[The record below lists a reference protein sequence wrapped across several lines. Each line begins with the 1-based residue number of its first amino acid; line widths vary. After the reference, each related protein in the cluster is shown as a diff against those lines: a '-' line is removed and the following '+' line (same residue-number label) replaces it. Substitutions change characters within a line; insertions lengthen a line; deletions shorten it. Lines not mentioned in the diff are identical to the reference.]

1 MIISFQWLC
10 EWVSPP
16 SDIPRLCD
24 LLTMAGLEVSSTD
37 SVPLVS
43 HRVVVGEVITAEVI
57 PDHPGLH
64 VCRVDTGHART
75 RTIVC
80 GADNVY
86 AGMRTAVA
94 LPGATLGK
102 TGRVK
107 QRMVAGSASNGM
119 LCSSEELGL
128 DDNASGIL
136 WLDDDA
142 VVGRSL
148 NSHLGL
154 DDVLLDIELTPNR
167 GDCLSIAGIAREV
180 SALTGVPL
188 TPPIVPATRAR
199 HRQSIPIVLENPED
213 CPRWVGR
220 VLTGLNPTARSPD
233 FIRERLRRCGIRSIG
248 LVVDVTNY
256 VMLEYGQPMHAFRLD
271 RIDRGIRVRRT
282 QPGESLTLLDHQ
294 RVTLAPGTLV
304 IADETQVIAIA
315 GVMGGLNTAVSKS
328 TQQVLLEAAYFR
340 PSAIAQRAR
349 QMGLQTDAVY
359 RFERGVDPDLQKQ
372 AISRATEL
380 LTLFAGAQPGPVCE
394 AVVRKD
400 LPSRRRIT
408 LRRKRLDRILGT
420 RLAARLV
427 KRGLERLQMDVRVS
441 GSDWL
446 VRPPSYRLDV
456 SYEHDLIEE
465 VARVNNFETL
475 PTHLPRTQALRDIT
489 PEKNIPDTVLEDLLV
504 ARGYQEVI
512 TYSFVDSRAQ
522 KLFSPESIPITLRN
536 PIAENMDVMR
546 TSLWPGLLETL
557 VRNLRRQEHRIRI
570 FELGRVFSS
579 QRGKSIERSCI
590 GGAILGP
597 ADANQWDGTRAGVD
611 FFDLK
616 GDVEALLSC
625 GGIDNAF
632 RWRSAGNIAALHPGE
647 SAEIG
652 LHNEP
657 IGLAGKL
664 HPDLAG
670 YYGLDQPVYL
680 FELDLERILTR
691 KIPQYESVSRFP
703 ALSRDLSVVVSGEI
717 TASQVAREIQTAGG
731 GYLSRITLFDVYR
744 GKGIESTEKS
754 LSFALTLQ
762 STSRNLTDGEID
774 RQIDKIVDA
783 IRENLGGTLRS

>member
-1 MIISFQWLC
+1 MIISYQWLC

-16 SDIPRLCD
+16 SDITRLCD
-24 LLTMAGLEVSSTD
+24 SLTMAGLEVSSID

-43 HRVVVGEVITAEVI
+43 DRVVVGEVMTSEVI
-57 PDHPGLH
+57 PNHAGLH
-64 VCRVDTGHART
+64 LCRVDTGHARS

-86 AGMRTAVA
+86 VGMKTAVA
-94 LPGATLGK
+94 LPGAKLGK
-102 TGRVK
+102 ARHVK
-107 QRMVAGSASNGM
+107 QRSIAGLSSNGM

-128 DDNASGIL
+128 DDNSSGIL

-142 VVGRSL
+142 AVGRSL
-148 NSHLGL
+148 NDHLGL

-167 GDCLSIAGIAREV
+167 GDCLSIVGIAREV

-188 TPPIVPATRAR
+188 TPPIVPITRAR

-220 VLTGLNPTARSPD
+220 VLTELNPTARSPD

-271 RIDRGIRVRRT
+271 RIDRGIRVRRSKS
-282 QPGESLTLLDHQ
+282 GESLTLLDHQ
-294 RVTLAPGTLV
+294 RVALAAGTLV
-304 IADETQVIAIA
+304 IADETQAIAIA
-315 GVMGGLNTAVSKS
+315 GVMGGLNTAVSNS

-359 RFERGVDPDLQKQ
+359 RFERGVDPYLQKQ

-380 LTLFAGAQPGPVCE
+380 LALFAGAQPGPVCE

-408 LRRKRLDRILGT
+408 LRRERLDRILGT

-465 VARVNNFETL
+465 VARINNFETL

-489 PEKNIPDTVLEDLLV
+489 PEANLPVTVLEDLLV

-512 TYSFVDSRAQ
+512 TYSFVDGRTQ
-522 KLFSPESIPITLRN
+522 KLISPKPTPITLRN

-546 TSLWPGLLETL
+546 TSLWPGLLATL
-557 VRNLRRQEHRIRI
+557 VRNVRRQEHRIRL
-570 FELGRVFSS
+570 FELGRVFSL

-590 GGAILGP
+590 GGAIFGP
-597 ADANQWDGTRAGVD
+597 AFANQWDGTRASVD

-616 GDVEALLSC
+616 GDIEALLSF
-625 GGIDNAF
+625 GGIHNAS
-632 RWRSAGNIAALHPGE
+632 RWCPAETVAALHPGE
-647 SAEIG
+647 SAEIR
-652 LHNEP
+652 LHNMP

-664 HPDLAG
+664 HPDLADH
-670 YYGLDQPVYL
+670 YGLDQPVYL
-680 FELDLERILTR
+680 FELDLEQILTR
-691 KIPQYESVSRFP
+691 KIPHYESVSRFP

-717 TASQVAREIQTAGG
+717 MASQVAQEILTAGG
-731 GYLSRITLFDVYR
+731 GYLSRIELFDVYR
-744 GKGIESTEKS
+744 GQGIKSTEKS

>member
-1 MIISFQWLC
+1 MIISYQWLC

-16 SDIPRLCD
+16 SDMTHLCD

-43 HRVVVGEVITAEVI
+43 ERVVVGEVMTSEVI
-57 PDHPGLH
+57 PNHAGLH
-64 VCRVDTGHART
+64 LCRVDTGHARS

-80 GADNVY
+80 GASNVY
-86 AGMRTAVA
+86 AGMKTAVA
-94 LPGATLGK
+94 LPGAKLGK
-102 TGRVK
+102 ARHVK
-107 QRMVAGSASNGM
+107 QRSIAGLSSNGM

-128 DDNASGIL
+128 DDNSSGIL
-136 WLDDDA
+136 WLNDDA
-142 VVGRSL
+142 AVGRSL
-148 NSHLGL
+148 NNHLGL

-167 GDCLSIAGIAREV
+167 GDCLSIVGIAREV
-180 SALTGVPL
+180 SALTGTPL
-188 TPPIVPATRAR
+188 TPPIVPITRAR

-220 VLTGLNPTARSPD
+220 VLTELNPTARSPD

-271 RIDRGIRVRRT
+271 RIDRGIRVRRS
-282 QPGESLTLLDHQ
+282 QSGESLTLLDHQ
-294 RVTLAPGTLV
+294 RVALAAGTLV
-304 IADETQVIAIA
+304 IADETQPIAIA
-315 GVMGGLNTAVSKS
+315 GVMGGLNTAVSNS

-359 RFERGVDPDLQKQ
+359 RFERGVDPYLQKQ
-372 AISRATEL
+372 AILRATEL
-380 LTLFAGAQPGPVCE
+380 LALFAGAQPGPVCE
-394 AVVRKD
+394 AVARKD
-400 LPSRRRIT
+400 LPSRPRIT

-441 GSDWL
+441 GSNWL

-465 VARVNNFETL
+465 VARINNFETL

-489 PEKNIPDTVLEDLLV
+489 PEANLPITVLEDLLV
-504 ARGYQEVI
+504 ARGYQEII
-512 TYSFVDSRAQ
+512 TYSFVDGRTQ
-522 KLFSPESIPITLRN
+522 KLISPKPTPITLRN

-557 VRNLRRQEHRIRI
+557 VRNLRRQEHRIRL
-570 FELGRVFSS
+570 FELGRVFSL
-579 QRGKSIERSCI
+579 QRGKSIERNCL
-590 GGAILGP
+590 GGAIFGP
-597 ADANQWDGTRAGVD
+597 AFANQWDGTRASVD

-616 GDVEALLSC
+616 GDIEALLSC
-625 GGIDNAF
+625 GGIHNAS
-632 RWRSAGNIAALHPGE
+632 RWCSVETVAALHPGE
-647 SAEIG
+647 SAEIR
-652 LHNEP
+652 LHNMP

-664 HPDLAG
+664 HPDLAEH
-670 YYGLDQPVYL
+670 YGLDQPVYL
-680 FELDLERILTR
+680 FELDLEQILTR
-691 KIPQYESVSRFP
+691 KIPHYESVSRFP

-717 TASQVAREIQTAGG
+717 MASQVAREILTAGG
-731 GYLSRITLFDVYR
+731 GYLSRIELFDVYR

-783 IRENLGGTLRS
+783 IRKNLGGTLRS

>member
-1 MIISFQWLC
+1 MIVSYQWLC

-16 SDIPRLCD
+16 GDITDLCD
-24 LLTMAGLEVSSTD
+24 SLTMAGLEVSSTD

-43 HRVVVGEVITAEVI
+43 DRVVVGEVMTVEVL
-57 PDHPGLH
+57 PEHAGLH
-64 VCRVDTGHART
+64 LCRVDTGHARS
-75 RTIVC
+75 RKIVC

-86 AGMRTAVA
+86 AGMKTAVA
-94 LPGATLGK
+94 LPGAKLGK
-102 TGRVK
+102 AGPIK
-107 QRMVAGSASNGM
+107 QRSIAGVPSSGM
-119 LCSSEELGL
+119 LCSSQELGL
-128 DDNASGIL
+128 DDNSNGIL

-142 VVGRSL
+142 ALGRSL

-154 DDVLLDIELTPNR
+154 GDVLLDIELTPNR

-180 SALTGVPL
+180 SALTGVAL
-188 TPPIVPATRAR
+188 TPPIVPTTRAR

-220 VLTGLNPTARSPD
+220 ILTELNPTARSPD

-282 QPGESLTLLDHQ
+282 QPGERLTLLDQQ
-294 RVTLAPGTLV
+294 RVALATGTLV
-304 IADETQVIAIA
+304 IADETEAIAIA
-315 GVMGGLNTAVSKS
+315 GVMGGLDTAVSNN

-340 PSAIAQRAR
+340 PGAIAQRAR

-359 RFERGVDPDLQKQ
+359 RFERGVDPQLQKQ

-380 LTLFAGAQPGPVCE
+380 LGLFADAQAGPVCE
-394 AVVRKD
+394 ALVREH
-400 LPSRRRIT
+400 LPLRRRIR
-408 LRRKRLDRILGT
+408 LRRERLDRILGT

-427 KRGLERLQMDVRVS
+427 KRGLESLQMDVRVN

-475 PTHLPRTQALRDIT
+475 PTHLPHTQALRDST
-489 PEKNIPDTVLEDLLV
+489 PEKNLPVTVLEDLLV

-522 KLFSPESIPITLRN
+522 KLISPKPTPITLRN

-570 FELGRVFSS
+570 FELGRVFSL

-597 ADANQWDGTRAGVD
+597 AFANQWDGTRPDVD
-611 FFDLK
+611 FFDVK
-616 GDVEALLSC
+616 GDIEALLAF
-625 GGIDNAF
+625 GGIHHVSQ
-632 RWRSAGNIAALHPGE
+632 WCSARTVAALHPGE
-647 SAEIG
+647 SAEIR
-652 LHNEP
+652 LHNKP

-664 HPDLAG
+664 HPDLAEH
-670 YYGLDQPVYL
+670 YDLDQPVYL
-680 FELDLERILTR
+680 FELDLEQLRTR
-691 KIPQYESVSRFP
+691 NIPHYESVSRFP
-703 ALSRDLSVVVSGEI
+703 TLSRDLSVVVSGEI
-717 TASQVAREIQTAGG
+717 TASQVAREILTAGG
-731 GYLSRITLFDVYR
+731 GYLSRIEVFDVYK
-744 GKGIESTEKS
+744 GKGIESTQKS

-762 STSRNLTDGEID
+762 SSSRNLTDGEID

-783 IRENLGGTLRS
+783 IRKNLGGTLRS

>member
-1 MIISFQWLC
+1 MIISYQWLC
-10 EWVSPP
+10 EWISPP
-16 SDIPRLCD
+16 SDMTHLCD

-43 HRVVVGEVITAEVI
+43 ERVVVGEVMTSEVI
-57 PDHPGLH
+57 PNHAGLH
-64 VCRVDTGHART
+64 LCRVDTGHARS

-80 GADNVY
+80 GAGNVY
-86 AGMRTAVA
+86 VGMKTAVA
-94 LPGATLGK
+94 LPGAKLGK
-102 TGRVK
+102 TRHVK
-107 QRMVAGSASNGM
+107 QRSIAGLSSNGM

-128 DDNASGIL
+128 DDNPSGIL

-148 NSHLGL
+148 NNHLGL

-167 GDCLSIAGIAREV
+167 GDCLSIVGIAREV
-180 SALTGVPL
+180 SALTGMPL
-188 TPPIVPATRAR
+188 TPPIVPITRAR

-220 VLTGLNPTARSPD
+220 VLTEVNPTARSPD

-271 RIDRGIRVRRT
+271 RIDRGIRVRRS
-282 QPGESLTLLDHQ
+282 QSGESLTLLDHQ
-294 RVTLAPGTLV
+294 RVALAAGTLV
-304 IADETQVIAIA
+304 IADETQPIAIA
-315 GVMGGLNTAVSKS
+315 GVMGGLNTAVSNS

-359 RFERGVDPDLQKQ
+359 RFERGVDPYLQKQ
-372 AISRATEL
+372 AILRATEL
-380 LTLFAGAQPGPVCE
+380 LALFAGAQPGPVCE
-394 AVVRKD
+394 AVARKD
-400 LPSRRRIT
+400 LPSRPRIT

-441 GSDWL
+441 GSNWL

-465 VARVNNFETL
+465 VARINNFETL

-489 PEKNIPDTVLEDLLV
+489 PEASLPVTVLEDLLV
-504 ARGYQEVI
+504 ARGYQEII
-512 TYSFVDSRAQ
+512 TYSFVDGRTQ
-522 KLFSPESIPITLRN
+522 KLIAPKPTPITLRN

-557 VRNLRRQEHRIRI
+557 VRNLRRQEHRIRL
-570 FELGRVFSS
+570 FELGRVFSL

-590 GGAILGP
+590 GGAIFGP
-597 ADANQWDGTRAGVD
+597 AFANQWDGTRGSVD

-616 GDVEALLSC
+616 GDIEALLSC
-625 GGIDNAF
+625 GGIHNAS
-632 RWRSAGNIAALHPGE
+632 RWCSVETVAALHPGE
-647 SAEIG
+647 SAEIR
-652 LHNEP
+652 LHNIP

-664 HPDLAG
+664 HPDLAEH
-670 YYGLDQPVYL
+670 YGLDQPVYL
-680 FELDLERILTR
+680 FELDLQPILTR
-691 KIPQYESVSRFP
+691 KIPHYESVSRFP

-717 TASQVAREIQTAGG
+717 MASQVAREILTAGG
-731 GYLSRITLFDVYR
+731 GYLSRIELFDVYR

-783 IRENLGGTLRS
+783 IRKNLGGTLRS

>member
-1 MIISFQWLC
+1 MIISYQWLC

-16 SDIPRLCD
+16 SDMTHLCD

-43 HRVVVGEVITAEVI
+43 ERVVVGEVMTSEVI
-57 PDHPGLH
+57 PNHAGLH
-64 VCRVDTGHART
+64 LCRVDTGHARS

-80 GADNVY
+80 GAGNVY
-86 AGMRTAVA
+86 AGMKTAVA
-94 LPGATLGK
+94 LPGAKLGK
-102 TGRVK
+102 GRHVK
-107 QRMVAGSASNGM
+107 QRSIAGLSSNGM

-128 DDNASGIL
+128 DDNSSGIL
-136 WLDDDA
+136 WLNDDA
-142 VVGRSL
+142 AVGRSL
-148 NSHLGL
+148 NNHLGL

-167 GDCLSIAGIAREV
+167 GDCLSIVGIAREV
-180 SALTGVPL
+180 SALTGMPL
-188 TPPIVPATRAR
+188 TPPIVPITRAR

-220 VLTGLNPTARSPD
+220 VLTELNPTARSPD

-271 RIDRGIRVRRT
+271 RIDRGIRVRRS
-282 QPGESLTLLDHQ
+282 QSGESLTLLDHQ
-294 RVTLAPGTLV
+294 RVALAAGTLV
-304 IADETQVIAIA
+304 IADETQAIAIA
-315 GVMGGLNTAVSKS
+315 GVMGGLNTAVSNS

-359 RFERGVDPDLQKQ
+359 RFERGVDPYLQKQ

-380 LTLFAGAQPGPVCE
+380 LALFAGAQPGPVCE
-394 AVVRKD
+394 AVARKD

-408 LRRKRLDRILGT
+408 LRRKRLDRMLGT

-441 GSDWL
+441 GSNWL

-465 VARVNNFETL
+465 VARINNFETL

-489 PEKNIPDTVLEDLLV
+489 PEASLPVTVLEDLLV

-512 TYSFVDSRAQ
+512 TYSFVDGRTQ
-522 KLFSPESIPITLRN
+522 KLISPKPTPITLRN

-557 VRNLRRQEHRIRI
+557 VRNLRRQEHRIRL
-570 FELGRVFSS
+570 FELGRVFSL

-590 GGAILGP
+590 GGAIFGP
-597 ADANQWDGTRAGVD
+597 AFANQWDGTRTSVD

-616 GDVEALLSC
+616 GDIEALLSC
-625 GGIDNAF
+625 GGIHNAS
-632 RWRSAGNIAALHPGE
+632 RWCSVETVAALHPGE
-647 SAEIG
+647 SAEIR
-652 LHNEP
+652 LHNMP

-664 HPDLAG
+664 HPDLADH
-670 YYGLDQPVYL
+670 YGLDQPVYL
-680 FELDLERILTR
+680 FELDLQPILTR
-691 KIPQYESVSRFP
+691 KIPHYESVSRFP

-717 TASQVAREIQTAGG
+717 MASQVAREILTAGG
-731 GYLSRITLFDVYR
+731 GYLSRIQLFDVYR

-783 IRENLGGTLRS
+783 IRKNLGGTLRS

>member
-1 MIISFQWLC
+1 MIISYQWLC

-16 SDIPRLCD
+16 SDMTHLCD

-43 HRVVVGEVITAEVI
+43 ERVVVGEVMTSEVI
-57 PDHPGLH
+57 PNHAGLH
-64 VCRVDTGHART
+64 LCRVDTGHARS

-80 GADNVY
+80 GASNVY
-86 AGMRTAVA
+86 AGMKTAVA
-94 LPGATLGK
+94 LPGAKLGK
-102 TGRVK
+102 ARHVK
-107 QRMVAGSASNGM
+107 QRSIAGLSSNGM

-128 DDNASGIL
+128 DDNSSGIL
-136 WLDDDA
+136 WLNDDA
-142 VVGRSL
+142 AVGRSL
-148 NSHLGL
+148 NNHLGL

-167 GDCLSIAGIAREV
+167 GDCLSIVGIAREV
-180 SALTGVPL
+180 SALTGMPL
-188 TPPIVPATRAR
+188 TPPIVPITRAR

-220 VLTGLNPTARSPD
+220 VLTELNPTTRSPD

-271 RIDRGIRVRRT
+271 RIDRGIRVRRS
-282 QPGESLTLLDHQ
+282 QSGESLTLLDHQ
-294 RVTLAPGTLV
+294 RVALAAGTLV
-304 IADETQVIAIA
+304 IADETQPIAIA
-315 GVMGGLNTAVSKS
+315 GVMGGLNTAVSNS

-359 RFERGVDPDLQKQ
+359 RFERGVDPYLQKQ
-372 AISRATEL
+372 AILRATEL
-380 LTLFAGAQPGPVCE
+380 LALFAGAQPGPVCE
-394 AVVRKD
+394 AVARKD
-400 LPSRRRIT
+400 LPSRPRIT

-441 GSDWL
+441 GSNWL

-465 VARVNNFETL
+465 VARINNFETL

-489 PEKNIPDTVLEDLLV
+489 PEASLPVTVLEDLLV
-504 ARGYQEVI
+504 ARGYQEII
-512 TYSFVDSRAQ
+512 TYSFVDGRTQ
-522 KLFSPESIPITLRN
+522 KLIAPKPTPITLRN

-557 VRNLRRQEHRIRI
+557 VRNLRRQEHRIRL
-570 FELGRVFSS
+570 FELGRVFSLR
-579 QRGKSIERSCI
+579 RGKSIERSCI
-590 GGAILGP
+590 GGAIFGP
-597 ADANQWDGTRAGVD
+597 AFANQWDGTRGSVD

-616 GDVEALLSC
+616 GDIEALLSC
-625 GGIDNAF
+625 GGIHNAS
-632 RWRSAGNIAALHPGE
+632 RWCSVETVAALHPGE
-647 SAEIG
+647 SAEIR
-652 LHNEP
+652 LHNMP

-664 HPDLAG
+664 HPDLADH
-670 YYGLDQPVYL
+670 YGLDQPVYL
-680 FELDLERILTR
+680 FELDLEQILTR
-691 KIPQYESVSRFP
+691 KIPHYESVSRFP

-717 TASQVAREIQTAGG
+717 MASQVAREILTAGG
-731 GYLSRITLFDVYR
+731 GYLSRIELFDVYR
-744 GKGIESTEKS
+744 GKGIESTKKS

-783 IRENLGGTLRS
+783 IRKNLGGTLRS